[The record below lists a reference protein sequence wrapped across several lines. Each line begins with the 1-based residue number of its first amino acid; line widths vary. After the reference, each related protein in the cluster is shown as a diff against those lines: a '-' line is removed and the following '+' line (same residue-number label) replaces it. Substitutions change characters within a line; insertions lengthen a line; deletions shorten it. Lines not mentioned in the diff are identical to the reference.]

1 LPSLGKV
8 RALCGWAGTARPP
21 DVYNHVPMGRDLTV
35 RLTADRPG
43 ELARVV
49 ETLSRAGVNIEGL
62 TEVEGLVHVLARDPS
77 AARSALRAGGYTI
90 EGELEVLILP
100 MSDRPGE
107 LSMVMQRL
115 AEAGVNLRFV
125 YLATETR
132 VVVGVDD
139 ITRARAVVESAK
151 N

>member
-1 LPSLGKV
+1 
-8 RALCGWAGTARPP
+8 
-21 DVYNHVPMGRDLTV
+21 MGRDLTI

-49 ETLSRAGVNIEGL
+49 DTLSRSGVNIEGL
-62 TEVEGLVHVLARDPS
+62 TEVDGMVHVLARDPS
-77 AARSALRAGGYTI
+77 AARSALRAGGYTV
-90 EGELEVLILP
+90 EGELEVLVLP

-132 VVVGVDD
+132 VVIGVDD
-139 ITRARAVVESAK
+139 ITQARTALGPAR

>member
-1 LPSLGKV
+1 
-8 RALCGWAGTARPP
+8 
-21 DVYNHVPMGRDLTV
+21 MGRDLTV
-35 RLTADRPG
+35 RLAADRPG
-43 ELARVV
+43 ELSRVV

-62 TEVEGLVHVLARDPS
+62 TEVDGLVHVLARDPG

-90 EGELEVLILP
+90 EGELEVLVLP

-115 AEAGVNLRFV
+115 AEAGVNIRFV

-132 VVVGVDD
+132 VVIGVDD
-139 ITRARAVVESAK
+139 ISRARAAIELTK

>member
-1 LPSLGKV
+1 M
-8 RALCGWAGTARPP
+8 CGWAGTARPP
-21 DVYNHVPMGRDLTV
+21 DVYNHVAMGRDLTV
-35 RLTADRPG
+35 RLAADRPG